1 MKTQRAD
8 ISQFRETVDEVAR
21 SLALVRHEEEVSYI
35 RTPVMFPGGT
45 MVVVRVSPMRDKFD
59 VSDLGAAHHEADM
72 MGAEHAFGRIATQ
85 VAEKAGALL
94 ERTAFAFHGVSRA
107 QLAAAVATIAA
118 CSQEAVQILASRLSE
133 RRVVEASER
142 LYTRLARVFS
152 ADRVTRDAEVM
163 GASNTKW
170 SVGTLVRL
178 DSGRAVFETVNEH
191 PNSVAAAV
199 AKFIDLSHLAD
210 APSRVAVV
218 GDKKTFGTRLALV
231 ASAAQVIEERVPD
244 QTLQRVAHA
253 A

>member
-8 ISQFRETVDEVAR
+8 IAKFRETIDEVAR
-21 SLALVRHEEEVSYI
+21 NLARTRHEDEVSYI
-35 RTPVMFPGGT
+35 KTPVMYPGGS
-45 MVVVRVSPMRDKFD
+45 MVVVRVSPMRDKFG
-59 VSDLGAAHHEADM
+59 VSDLGAGHHEADL
-72 MGAEHAFGRIATQ
+72 MGAEHAFGRIAAR
-85 VAEKAGALL
+85 VAEKAGALM
-94 ERTAFAFHGVSRA
+94 ERTAFALHGVSRP

-152 ADRVTRDAEVM
+152 TDRVTRDTEVM
-163 GASNTKW
+163 GASNTTW

-178 DSGRAVFETVNEH
+178 DRGRAVFETVNEH
-191 PNSVAAAV
+191 PNSVATAV
-199 AKFIDLSHLAD
+199 AKFVDLSHLPD
-210 APSRVAVV
+210 APARVAVV

-231 ASAAQVIEERVPD
+231 ASAAQVIDERVPD
-244 QTLQRVAHA
+244 QMLQRVAEA